1 MDMDAPRVLS
11 IVMLTDR
18 RIVYF
23 FLNLSDRHAPSLA
36 SGTADVWLSRRKVL
50 KSFVKWRELLLSR
63 LRPFAL
69 EDGGLAAI

>member
-50 KSFVKWRELLLSR
+50 RNGRNRRKVL
-63 LRPFAL
+63 
-69 EDGGLAAI
+69 